1 MRVLTSFARP
11 GYIIS
16 EPLFLPDGE
25 FLPAGTALTLEQI
38 KMLRTAKRR
47 IIHVSKE
54 CGARDWEQVPSLND
68 FMSTMQKRFGQGQLH
83 QGTDMIR
90 CAAEDVLSR
99 FIFDV
104 DSEPDDHGT

>member
-11 GYIIS
+11 GYTSS

-38 KMLRTAKRR
+38 KMLRSAKHR
-47 IIHVSKE
+47 IIHVSGD

-68 FMSTMQKRFGQGQLH
+68 FMATMQKRFGQEQLH
-83 QGTDMIR
+83 PGTDMIR

-104 DSEPDDHGT
+104 DSEPVDDGT

>member
-11 GYIIS
+11 GYTIS

-25 FLPAGTALTLEQI
+25 FLPAGSALTLEQI
-38 KMLRTAKRR
+38 KMLRLAKHR
-47 IIHVSKE
+47 IVLASE
-54 CGARDWEQVPSLND
+54 DCGARDWEQVPSLNN
-68 FMSTMQKRFGQGQLH
+68 FMSTMQNRFGQGQLH
-83 QGTDMIR
+83 PGTDMIR

-104 DSEPDDHGT
+104 DSESVDDGT